1 MPEQPFAGLQFEGT
15 LSTDPREIAYAAA
28 DFGGIVSRPPSAVA
42 RVSSSRDVSAVL
54 RFAAEHGF
62 SVTPRGQG
70 HTGMGQAQSASG
82 IVLDLSGLGTVHD
95 ISDDRVVVD
104 AGATW
109 AELLAATLRHGL
121 TPRVL
126 TDYLGLSVGGTLSV
140 GGIGGTSHRYGAQTD
155 NVLSLDVVTGDGV
168 LRTCSPTEA
177 PDLFAAVLAG
187 FGRCGVIVRA
197 TIPLIPAPA
206 RVRRIKV
213 YYPTA
218 AELRAQQRKLLRERR
233 FDFLQGQIIPGEAGW
248 LHLLDVAAFHTPPAE
263 PDDALLDGLGFDAA
277 RDKTEDLSYAEFA
290 ARLDETVGYLETT
303 GEWRAPHPWANLFLP
318 DRATGT
324 FLDGI
329 MSGLTRADL
338 GDSGLILTYPVP
350 ADVLTTP
357 LFRVPDAPT
366 VFLVAALRYAA
377 TGAAA
382 EQMVESNRRWY
393 DTAAEL
399 GGTSYP
405 VGAIPFTENDWRNHL
420 GEARQLIAEA
430 KTRYGPRATS
440 REAETQQARKP

>member
-1 MPEQPFAGLQFEGT
+1 MPGQPFAGLQLDGT
-15 LSTDPREIAYAAA
+15 LTTDPPEIAYAAA
-28 DFGGIVSRPPSAVA
+28 DFGGIVSRPPLAVA
-42 RVSSSRDVSAVL
+42 RVSSSRDVSEVL
-54 RFAAEHGF
+54 RFAAEHGL

-70 HTGMGQAQSASG
+70 HTGMGQAQAASG
-82 IVLDLSGLGTVHD
+82 IVLDLSGLSTVHD
-95 ISDDRVVVD
+95 ISEDRVVVD
-104 AGATW
+104 AGTTW
-109 AELLAATLRHGL
+109 AELLAATLQHGL

-126 TDYLGLSVGGTLSV
+126 TDYLHLSVGGTLSV
-140 GGIGGTSHRYGAQTD
+140 GGIGGTSHRYGVQTD
-155 NVLSLDVVTGDGV
+155 NVLSLDVVTRDGA

-187 FGRCGVIVRA
+187 FGRDGVIVRA

-206 RVRRIKV
+206 RVRRVKI

-218 AELRAQQRKLLRERR
+218 AELRTQQRKLLRERR
-233 FDFLQGQIIPGEAGW
+233 FDFLQGQIIPGDAGW
-248 LHLLDVAAFHTPPAE
+248 LHLLDVAAFSTPPAE

-277 RDKTEDLSYAEFA
+277 RDKIEDLSYAEFA
-290 ARLDETVGYLETT
+290 TRLDETVVYLEST
-303 GEWRAPHPWANLFLP
+303 GEWRSPHPWANLFLP
-318 DRATGT
+318 DHAVDT
-324 FLDGI
+324 FVDGI
-329 MSGLTRADL
+329 MSDLTHADL

-366 VFLVAALRYAA
+366 IFLVAALRYAR
-377 TGAAA
+377 TAAIA

-393 DTAAEL
+393 HAAVKL

-420 GEARQLIAEA
+420 GEGE
-430 KTRYGPRATS
+430 
-440 REAETQQARKP
+440 